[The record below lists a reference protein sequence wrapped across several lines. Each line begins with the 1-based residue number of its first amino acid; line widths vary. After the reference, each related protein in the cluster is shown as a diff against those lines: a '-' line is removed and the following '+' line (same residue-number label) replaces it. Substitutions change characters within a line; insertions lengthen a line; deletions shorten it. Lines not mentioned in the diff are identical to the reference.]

1 MDLGNLWS
9 LPKDEITSSTSSG
22 AVVTVG
28 EWIGVE
34 MWWEFHK
41 NWRHRFFLAFQRF
54 YSDLSWFQF
63 PLFSEP
69 DQTGRHLKP
78 QSHPVE
84 LDWVDNWCLEK
95 NIRNNFTWR
104 WVFLYMS
111 FYMCLAKVMK
121 ESFTFYQ
128 NPQSKH
134 WFDVVYQNRP
144 FDVVCT
150 FWSEPY
156 FEENL

>member
-1 MDLGNLWS
+1 MKFAKRWNYLQHQLWS
-9 LPKDEITSSTSSG
+9 GCDSG
-22 AVVTVG
+22 RVDRGRNVVRIPQKLEAQVY
-28 EWIGVE
+28 
-34 MWWEFHK
+34 
-41 NWRHRFFLAFQRF
+41 FFLAFQRF
-54 YSDLSWFQF
+54 YSDLSWLQF

-78 QSHPVE
+78 QSHLVE

-111 FYMCLAKVMK
+111 FYMSQAKVMK

>member
-1 MDLGNLWS
+1 MK
-9 LPKDEITSSTSSG
+9 LPPAPALERWWQWESGSGSKCGENSTKTG
-22 AVVTVG
+22 GT
-28 EWIGVE
+28 GV
-34 MWWEFHK
+34 
-41 NWRHRFFLAFQRF
+41 FFLAFQRF
-54 YSDLSWFQF
+54 YSDLSWLQF

-78 QSHPVE
+78 QSHLVE

-111 FYMCLAKVMK
+111 FYMCQAKVMK